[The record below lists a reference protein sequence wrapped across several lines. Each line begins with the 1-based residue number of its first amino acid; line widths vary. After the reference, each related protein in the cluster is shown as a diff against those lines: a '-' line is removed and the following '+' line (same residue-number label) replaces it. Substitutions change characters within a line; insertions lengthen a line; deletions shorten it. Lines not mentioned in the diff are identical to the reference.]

1 MRHPNSTNGFIA
13 VMLFTMVILSSYPV
27 LGQTLPINT
36 YPIPRTM
43 TYQGV
48 LDQSNGSPV
57 PNGTYILTFK
67 LYQPS
72 SLLPPIL
79 LWSET
84 QNVKVTS
91 GLFNVTLGSVTPI
104 DLPFNR
110 QYLLGVFIGTDS
122 SLTPLMRLN
131 SSPYAIHAIYADSLT
146 AAAGGALTGSYP
158 SPTIADNAITSSKI
172 ANGQVVKS
180 INTLKDSV
188 TLAAGSNVTITNS
201 GNTISIAAAGGS
213 GGGGTIT
220 GVTAGP
226 GLSGVGK
233 SGNVTLGVAVP
244 LSLDLSS
251 GYPQPTLSVDNSTPG
266 GSDIEA
272 VAADSL
278 GIAVDGFN
286 SATYCSGDLGWD
298 GDGVVGDNNGTGHG
312 TGAGVQGNSEYGPG
326 VSGVSNDSSALY
338 GFSYNGQGLLAI
350 SLNNAAGEFE
360 GNVRVDG
367 NYTVTGIKSAEV
379 KLNNGS
385 PALLYCEEATG
396 VYFVDYG
403 EGQLVNGK
411 AHISVDPKFLQT
423 VTVDAQNPMMVFV
436 QVLGNCNGVYV
447 TNETPT
453 TFDGVERKNGTSNVS
468 FFYRIVC
475 KRKYFSNLHMST
487 PQQDDAATKEMI
499 AKVWPDVIA
508 KEQTIEAQ
516 VKSMEAR
523 MNPVSRR

>member
-13 VMLFTMVILSSYPV
+13 MVLFTMVILSSYPV
-27 LGQTLPINT
+27 LGQTLPINN

-57 PNGTYILTFK
+57 PNGTYMLTFK

-91 GLFNVTLGSVTPI
+91 GLFDVTLGSVTPI

-158 SPTIADNAITSSKI
+158 NPGIAS
-172 ANGQVVKS
+172 GEVVKS

-226 GLSGVGK
+226 GLTGGGT
-233 SGNVTLGVAVP
+233 SGNVTLSAAVP
-244 LSLDLSS
+244 FRLTNNSNLAVDSISNSGGGRGLFASS
-251 GYPQPTLSVDNSTPG
+251 GYGTAVYAENTAANTNSPTVYATSNTNIGIYGEAFNQANG
-266 GSDIEA
+266 GP
-272 VAADSL
+272 L
-278 GIAVDGFN
+278 
-286 SATYCSGDLGWD
+286 Y
-298 GDGVVGDNNGTGHG
+298 
-312 TGAGVQGNSEYGPG
+312 AGVLGLSPNQGIGVAGTVGQSPGYG
-326 VSGVSNDSSALY
+326 
-338 GFSYNGQGLLAI
+338 I
-350 SLNNAAGEFE
+350 E
-360 GNVRVDG
+360 GNAPNYAGDYAGYFNGNVQING
-367 NYTVTGIKSAEV
+367 NYTATGTKNAEV
-379 KLNNGS
+379 KLADGA

-403 EGQLVNGK
+403 EGQLINGK

-436 QVLGNCNGVYV
+436 QMLGNCNGVYV

-453 TFDGVERKNGTSNVS
+453 TFDVVERKNGTSNVS

-475 KRKYFSNLHMST
+475 KRKYFSSLRMST
-487 PQQDDAATKEMI
+487 PQQDNAATQQMMTKE
-499 AKVWPDVIA
+499 WPEVIA
-508 KEQTIEAQ
+508 KEKKMESQMKA
-516 VKSMEAR
+516 MEAR
-523 MNPVSRR
+523 MNAISQK